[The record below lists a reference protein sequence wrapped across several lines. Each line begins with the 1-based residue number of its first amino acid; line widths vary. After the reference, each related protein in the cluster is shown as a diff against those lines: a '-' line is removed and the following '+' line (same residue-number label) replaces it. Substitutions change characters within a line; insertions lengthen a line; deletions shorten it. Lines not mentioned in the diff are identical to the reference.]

1 MVILRCERF
10 VIEKKIADKKVE
22 YSSDYD
28 YNCIHVTRLVY
39 SLVIYDR
46 VAKKEII
53 LIDTGNHDLDKEL
66 AEALLTMLNI
76 KYVGKEEEE

>member
-10 VIEKKIADKKVE
+10 VIEKKVVGKE
-22 YSSDYD
+22 CYSNYD
-28 YNCIHVTRLVY
+28 WERVSKLNFC
-39 SLVIYDR
+39 SLIYDR
-46 VAKKEII
+46 VAKREII
-53 LIDTGNHDLDKEL
+53 RLNTGNDGLNKEL